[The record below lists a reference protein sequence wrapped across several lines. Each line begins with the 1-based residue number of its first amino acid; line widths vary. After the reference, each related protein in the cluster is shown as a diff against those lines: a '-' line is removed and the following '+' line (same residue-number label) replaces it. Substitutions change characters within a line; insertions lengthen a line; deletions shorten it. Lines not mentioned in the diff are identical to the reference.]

1 MACSKAWTR
10 HVDEKILTEHF
21 GLANL
26 YEIEAY
32 LKRGGYRAVTK
43 ALQEM
48 TPAGIMDEVKKA
60 GLRGRGGAGFP
71 AGMKWSFVPK
81 TSDKPKYLCVNADE
95 GEPGT
100 FKDRY
105 ILTHNPHLLIE
116 GIIIASFSVGIHAA
130 YVYIRGEYEAVAQ
143 RLEQALAQAAQKGY
157 LGKDILETGFDLDV
171 FVHRGAGAYICG
183 EETALLESLE
193 GKRGYPRLKPPFPA
207 TVGLFQCP
215 TVINNVETLANIPV
229 IIQKGAPW
237 FLDKGLAKDGGTR
250 IFGVSGPVV
259 RPGIYELP
267 VGTSLREIIYTHAG
281 GLKPGKKLKAV
292 IPGGMSAPILK
303 ADEIDI
309 KMDFDS
315 LAGVGSMLG
324 SAAVIVIDEAT
335 PILDVLKKVAKF
347 YAHESCGQCTPC
359 RIGTSWIHKIIKRM
373 SAGHGEKGDVDELV
387 RLASNIKGKTL
398 CPMGDAASL
407 PVLSLAQKFKNEL
420 ESCLKDGSG

>member
-1 MACSKAWTR
+1 
-10 HVDEKILTEHF
+10 VDEKILTEHF

-26 YEIEAY
+26 YEIEVY
-32 LKRGGYRAVTK
+32 LKQGGYRAVTK
-43 ALQEM
+43 ALKEVK
-48 TPAGIMDEVKKA
+48 PAAIMDEVKKA
-60 GLRGRGGAGFP
+60 SLRGRGGAGFP

-116 GIIIASFSVGIHAA
+116 GIIIASYSVGIHVA
-130 YVYIRGEYEAVAQ
+130 YVYIRGEYEAAAQ
-143 RLEQALAQAAQKGY
+143 RLEQAIAQAAEKGY
-157 LGKDILETGFDLDV
+157 LGKDILERGFDLDI

-193 GKRGYPRLKPPFPA
+193 GKRGHPRLKPPFPA
-207 TVGLFQCP
+207 SVGLFQCP
-215 TVINNVETLANIPV
+215 TVINNVETLANIPA
-229 IIQKGAPW
+229 IIEKGAQW
-237 FLDKGLAKDGGTR
+237 FLDKGLSGDGGTR

-267 VGTSLREIIYTHAG
+267 VGTSLREIIEIHAG

-303 ADEIDI
+303 ADEIDV

-315 LAGVGSMLG
+315 LAGIGSMLG
-324 SAAVIVIDEAT
+324 SAAVIVIDEDT

-359 RIGTSWIHKIIKRM
+359 RIGTSWIHKIVKRM
-373 SAGHGEKGDVDELV
+373 SAGRGEKGDAAELV

-407 PVLSLAQKFKNEL
+407 PILSLAQKFKNEL
-420 ESCLKDGSG
+420 ESCLKDG